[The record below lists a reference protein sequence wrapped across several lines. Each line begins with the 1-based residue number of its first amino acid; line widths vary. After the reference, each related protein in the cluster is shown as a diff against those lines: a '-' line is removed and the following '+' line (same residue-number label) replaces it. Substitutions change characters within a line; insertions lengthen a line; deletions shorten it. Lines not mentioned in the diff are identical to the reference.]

1 MTDKRPY
8 LPCPVPGCYGHM
20 RIPLEMVAAMPAPGT
35 CGCGRRGIAVIQDAN
50 GEPKLARLDPVGV
63 LRKGDHILV
72 LHTHTGASD
81 GGGEWHSVET
91 VGSGGKKPRYADG
104 SPIDM
109 NSVVGVLPGVLEP

>member
-8 LPCPVPGCYGHM
+8 LPCPMPGCYGHM
-20 RIPLEMVAAMPAPGT
+20 RIPLEMVAAMPTPGV
-35 CGCGRRGIAVIQDAN
+35 CGCGRAEIAVIPDAE
-50 GEPKLARLDPVGV
+50 GKPKLARLNPVNV

-72 LHTHTGASD
+72 RHTYTGVDD

-91 VGSGGKKPRYADG
+91 VGRGGKKPRYADG
-104 SPIDM
+104 SPIDV